1 MSLYPSPPRYRGPRL
16 RGGEALDALSSRF
29 ARWCD
34 LVEASKA
41 TAALGSAALELRAI
55 RDAGFPESLGSP
67 AGARP
72 GARGWHVA
80 SACWKHWRHFV
91 LLSKK
96 RAPLTSSLVERECA
110 VVAFKH
116 WRFAARG
123 RPVAHDACVVV
134 AWKHWRFLCVESGVK
149 WKKAEALRETFE
161 RRRFL
166 KIKWEDETANRAN
179 RRVYD
184 LETRR
189 KRLDELYGLDPES
202 KYGSAARAAAMPRW
216 EKEKK
221 KDDAPTLAETRE
233 TCADRGFLEKRFR
246 VRARSEAYPGFFFP
260 LDEGSHDGAQLPMT
274 PRGHSRSSRAF
285 GGWRRFVRR
294 QKAEAIEKKRR
305 DDLYAKSAL
314 DDAAVNDFW
323 DEDAALLSR
332 FAEGGEASA
341 GISAMAVASAAAR
354 RAARRDLRLRE
365 RRKLDAIAARRPLP
379 PDSEKEE
386 EEARERDARRRRD
399 EAAVVIQA
407 CFRGFLAR
415 NRALTLRG
423 RRDAYAL
430 ERVRG
435 LRALLDRGQATF
447 LQDATSHKAAM
458 ALWAESESRLAALR
472 FRNEEAMTR
481 VALARS
487 KLVHVEAEAKTGR
500 ARVIKEAETRL
511 KTHREW
517 DALWAPLREWNDPT
531 RIPFPSFPGT
541 KTKNAKKKI
550 DEKKKRRMK
559 NGGVSGLA
567 ANSPLDDVAFG
578 RHAPPDETAYVR
590 RVS

>member
-67 AGARP
+67 ARARP

-134 AWKHWRFLCVESGVK
+134 AWKHWRFLCVEMAVK
-149 WKKAEALRETFE
+149 SKKAEALRLTFE
-161 RRRFL
+161 RRRFV
-166 KIKWEDETANRAN
+166 KIKWEDETVNRAN
-179 RRVYD
+179 RRAYD

-202 KYGSAARAAAMPRW
+202 KYGSAARAAPMPRR
-216 EKEKK
+216 EKK
-221 KDDAPTLAETRE
+221 ETHDAPTLAETRE
-233 TCADRGFLEKRFR
+233 KCFDRGFLPKRFR
-246 VRARSEAYPGFFFP
+246 VRVRSEAYGFSFP
-260 LDEGSHDGAQLPMT
+260 LDPLGSRHDDTQVPMT
-274 PRGHSRSSRAF
+274 PLSHSRSSRAF
-285 GGWRRFVRR
+285 GSWRRFVRR
-294 QKAEAIEKKRR
+294 TKAEAIEKKRR
-305 DDLYAKSAL
+305 DDLYAKSSL
-314 DDAAVNDFW
+314 DDFAQNDPL
-323 DEDAALLSR
+323 DEDAALLSL
-332 FAEGGEASA
+332 FAEGGEASS

-365 RRKLDAIAARRPLP
+365 KRKLDAIAARRPLP
-379 PDSEKEE
+379 PDREKEE
-386 EEARERDARRRRD
+386 EAFRERELRRRRD
-399 EAAVVIQA
+399 EAAVLIQA

-447 LQDATSHKAAM
+447 AKDQTSHKAAM
-458 ALWAESESRLAALR
+458 ELWAESETRLAALR

-481 VALARS
+481 VKLARS
-487 KLVHVEAEAKTGR
+487 KLTNVQSNAKTGR
-500 ARVIKEAETRL
+500 ARVTREATNVS

-517 DALWAPLREWNDPT
+517 DKLWAPLREWNDPT

-541 KTKNAKKKI
+541 KTKKSAT
-550 DEKKKRRMK
+550 DFSRRM
-559 NGGVSGLA
+559 NNHERVSGLA

-578 RHAPPDETAYVR
+578 RHAPPDETAYKR
-590 RVS
+590 SVS